1 MEIKQFDFNINWLIE
16 DSPEK
21 YFEADWFIKEHYLE
35 LLQLH
40 RNNYILNQDCL
51 RLDNVEYNDS
61 TKTLKVWLSRVK
73 CFDHLVTNV
82 VMDYQIK
89 PDITLRSFYE
99 SGETMIDLQYSK
111 MANALGINAFV
122 FLNDGTLLLPVRGR
136 SASVSKNMITSSL
149 AFGCFCNEK
158 SDLNSNKIFDNYLMR
173 ELERRLLFDAS
184 YIQNCSKTVLFLGL
198 GRDVSW
204 GGKPHLYYSISMDC
218 SREEYIAQLHT
229 GTEMKYDNDREILL
243 VYQMDLVN
251 ADGYLRVDYYDKN
264 SILNKHKKVKKH
276 RVVQAECSFFD
287 NCYHYK
293 TATIPEPLRNWFYY
307 KLM

>member
-1 MEIKQFDFNINWLIE
+1 MIV

-61 TKTLKVWLSRVK
+61 SNILKIWLSRVK
-73 CFDHLVTNV
+73 CFDHLVTNI

-99 SGETMIDLQYSK
+99 SGETMTSLQYSK

-122 FLNDGTLLLPVRGR
+122 FLNDGTLLLPLRGK

-149 AFGCFCNEK
+149 AFGCFCNES
-158 SDLNSNKIFDNYLMR
+158 SDLNSNDIFENYILSN
-173 ELERRLLFDAS
+173 LERRLFFDAS
-184 YIQNCSKTVLFLGL
+184 YIRNCSKTILFLGL

-204 GGKPHLYYSISMDC
+204 GGKPHLYYSINIDC
-218 SREEYIAQLHT
+218 SIEEYLVQLHSGIAT
-229 GTEMKYDNDREILL
+229 KYDSDKKILL
-243 VYQMDLVN
+243 VYQMDLLN
-251 ADGYLRVDYYDKN
+251 EDGYLRIHYYDKN
-264 SILNKHKKVKKH
+264 SIIYKHKKVNRR

-293 TATIPEPLRNWFYY
+293 TSTIPDSLRNWLYY
-307 KLM
+307 KVM